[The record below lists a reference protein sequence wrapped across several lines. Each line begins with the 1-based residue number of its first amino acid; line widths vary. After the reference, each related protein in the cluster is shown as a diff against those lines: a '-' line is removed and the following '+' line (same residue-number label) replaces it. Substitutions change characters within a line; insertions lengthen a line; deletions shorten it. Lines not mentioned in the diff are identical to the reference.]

1 VYSSN
6 NVGDCTENGL
16 FTNSSILLAKG
27 GAGVSSTSNIAGIL
41 VSRILRKLSK

>member
-1 VYSSN
+1 M
-6 NVGDCTENGL
+6 GDRTENGL
-16 FTNSSILLAKG
+16 LTNSNILLANG